1 MQSKHRRQRHFYN
14 LKTSV
19 NVYKEGDQVLFLN
32 EGHKCKDGKMGDLY
46 WGTCTI
52 VQKLSDITFNIQ
64 NQANGFYKVVHH
76 NKLKP
81 Y

>member
-1 MQSKHRRQRHFYN
+1 MQSRHRRQRHFYN

-32 EGHKCKDGKMGDLY
+32 EGHNDGKMGDLY
-46 WGTCTI
+46 WGPCTI
-52 VQKLSDITFNIQ
+52 MQKLLDITFNIQ
-64 NQANGFYKVVHH
+64 NPANGFYKAVHH
-76 NKLKP
+76 DKLKT